1 MKKLFTLLTLLIC
14 AVTGTWAT
22 DYYTPTADEVIIL
35 NDIYDSSNSSAGYSK
50 HSAVA
55 WGGTASTSSKK
66 AGDPTNNGE
75 LTSSNVPCFSI
86 KGNGKGK
93 NITLNIEGCSK
104 VILYHEKHSS
114 RYPQLKATPE
124 GGSLTTLDGTKNVCY
139 NEFEL
144 DGATSYSILL
154 HGTGSGSDDQDFNVY
169 AIKLVKAS
177 ADAPSLLVA
186 PSTLSFS
193 LSPKKPT
200 DTQNFT
206 ITGRNL
212 KNGTYNLDIPSV
224 AGLSVSP
231 TSFTV
236 AEGEVNQEFEVTYA
250 SSEDVK
256 KNTVNITTP
265 EINGKSVTVAV
276 TYKSRATLFTQ
287 TITSEAATWDWSKV
301 SGADRVYDEEEP
313 EVYSNFDEYTFGDG
327 FNAHAWMIYSS
338 PNMLYGGA
346 LRLGKI
352 GLKTSVPGTLT
363 VDFSDTGNKS
373 GTGEGTKR
381 YLVVNDAPTQYYTNR
396 QEGTDDNKSHKQTG
410 VVVNVPAGVVT
421 ISSSNSY
428 IALYKV
434 VFTPETS
441 PASTVSA
448 TLSAS
453 GLSSFCSAYALDF
466 SGVTGLKAYVV
477 TAATST
483 SVTLTQVDK
492 VPGGTGVILQGTAG
506 ETYTIP
512 VAATIPDAP
521 ATNKMVGTLNATN
534 VSAEYAYA
542 LKDGKFH
549 PVNAGTIAVG
559 KAYLPASAVP
569 AASAPEL
576 AIVFDGQTTGIHGV
590 EAQKQVEN
598 GVFYN
603 LAGQRVAQ
611 PTKGLYIV
619 NGKKVVMK

>member
-1 MKKLFTLLTLLIC
+1 MKKVFTLLTLLIC
-14 AVTGTWAT
+14 AVTGAWAT

-35 NDIYDSSNSSAGYSK
+35 NDVYDASSATYST
-50 HSAVA
+50 HAAVA
-55 WGGTASTSSKK
+55 WGGTASTSDKK
-66 AGDPTNNGE
+66 AGDPNNDGE
-75 LTSSNVPCFSI
+75 LTSSTVPCFSI

-93 NITLNIEGCSK
+93 NITLNIAGCSK

-124 GGSLTTLDGTKNVCY
+124 GGSLTTLDGAKNVSY

-144 DGATSYSILL
+144 DGTTSYSILL
-154 HGTGSGSDDQDFNVY
+154 HGTDGTKDQDFYVY

-193 LSPKKPT
+193 LTPKKPT

-212 KNGTYNLDIPSV
+212 TNGTYNLDIPSV

-236 AEGEVNQEFEVTYA
+236 ADGAVNQEFAVTYA
-250 SSEDVK
+250 STADVAE
-256 KNTVNITTP
+256 NTVNITTP
-265 EINGKSVTVAV
+265 EINGQSATVAV

-301 SGADRVYDEEEP
+301 SGKDRAYNEAEP

-338 PNMLYGGA
+338 PNMYTSGS

-373 GTGEGTKR
+373 GTGEGTKC
-381 YLVVNDAPTQYYTNR
+381 YLAVNDVPTQYYTNR
-396 QEGTDDNKSHKQTG
+396 QEGTDENKNHKQTG
-410 VVVNVPAGVVT
+410 VVVSVPAGVVT

-434 VFTPETS
+434 VFTPEAS
-441 PASTVSA
+441 PASSVSA

-466 SGVTGLKAYVV
+466 TGVTGLKAYVV
-477 TAATST
+477 TAVTST

-521 ATNKMVGTLNATN
+521 ATNKMVGTLNDTN
-534 VSAEYAYA
+534 VSANSAYA

-549 PVNAGTIAVG
+549 PVNAGTIAAG

-569 AASAPEL
+569 ASAPEL
-576 AIVFDGQTTGIHGV
+576 AIVFDGQTTGIQGV

-598 GVFYN
+598 GTFYN

>member
-35 NDIYDSSNSSAGYSK
+35 NDIYDESSAPYST
-50 HSAVA
+50 HAAVA
-55 WGGTASTSSKK
+55 WGGTASTSGKK
-66 AGDPTNNGE
+66 AGDPNNNGE
-75 LTSSNVPCFSI
+75 LTSSNVSCFSI

-93 NITLNIEGCSK
+93 NITLNIAGCSK
-104 VILYHEKHSS
+104 VILYHEKNSS

-124 GGSLTTLDGTKNVCY
+124 GGSLTKLDGATNVTY

-144 DGATSYSILL
+144 DGTASYSILL
-154 HGTGSGSDDQDFNVY
+154 HGTDTDSKDQDFYVY

-193 LSPKKPT
+193 LTPKKPT
-200 DTQNFT
+200 DTQKFT

-236 AEGEVNQEFEVTYA
+236 ADGAVNQEFGVTYA
-250 SSEDVK
+250 SSEDVE

-381 YLVVNDAPTQYYTNR
+381 YLAVNDVPTQYYTNR

-434 VFTPETS
+434 VFTPEAS
-441 PASTVSA
+441 PASSVSA

-477 TAATST
+477 TAVTST

-534 VSAEYAYA
+534 VSANSAYA

-549 PVNAGTIAVG
+549 PVNAGTIAAG

-569 AASAPEL
+569 ASAPEL
-576 AIVFDGQTTGIHGV
+576 AIVFDGQTTGIQGV

>member
-1 MKKLFTLLTLLIC
+1 
-14 AVTGTWAT
+14 VTGTWADTVVLGTPSTSETSLSDANGIVTIT
-22 DYYTPTADEVIIL
+22 DASGSTGIQQG
-35 NDIYDSSNSSAGYSK
+35 SSNYKITYDGTAYVPMKLSGSRNFTLSYKEGVTINEVTLMAMSNGD
-50 HSAVA
+50 A
-55 WGGTASTSSKK
+55 GGTVG
-66 AGDPTNNGE
+66 AGDG
-75 LTSSNVPCFSI
+75 
-86 KGNGKGK
+86 
-93 NITLNIEGCSK
+93 
-104 VILYHEKHSS
+104 
-114 RYPQLKATPE
+114 
-124 GGSLTTLDGTKNVCY
+124 D
-139 NEFEL
+139 
-144 DGATSYSILL
+144 ATSLGTFPARNKTGNCLTVDITGKPGLRGSRQFLVLIVVDYSI
-154 HGTGSGSDDQDFNVY
+154 SGPVLSVIPN
-169 AIKLVKAS
+169 K
-177 ADAPSLLVA
+177 
-186 PSTLSFS
+186 LSFS
-193 LSPKKPT
+193 LNPKKAT

-206 ITGRNL
+206 LRGENL
-212 KNGTYNLDIPSV
+212 TDGTYNLDIPSV

-236 AEGEVNQEFEVTYA
+236 ADGAVNQEFAVTYA
-250 SSEDVK
+250 SSEDVE

-301 SGADRVYDEEEP
+301 SGADRSYTEAEP

-338 PNMLYGGA
+338 PNMYSGGA

-352 GLKTSVPGTLT
+352 GLQTSVPGTLT

-381 YLVVNDAPTQYYTNR
+381 YLAVNDVPTQYYTNR

-434 VFTPETS
+434 VFTPEAS
-441 PASTVSA
+441 PASSVSA

-477 TAATST
+477 TAVTST

-492 VPGGTGVILQGTAG
+492 VPGGTGVILQGTVG

-521 ATNKMVGTLNATN
+521 ATNKMVGTLNDTN

-549 PVNAGTIAVG
+549 PVNAGTIAAG

-569 AASAPEL
+569 ASAPEL
-576 AIVFDGQTTGIHGV
+576 AIVFDGQTTGIQGV

>member
-1 MKKLFTLLTLLIC
+1 MKKVFTLLTLLLC
-14 AVTGTWAT
+14 AVTGAWAT

-75 LTSSNVPCFSI
+75 LTSTTVPCFSI

-93 NITLNIEGCSK
+93 NITLNIAGCSK

-124 GGSLTTLDGTKNVCY
+124 GGSLTTLDGATNVTY

-154 HGTGSGSDDQDFNVY
+154 HGTTGSDDQDFNVY

-193 LSPKKPT
+193 LNPKKAT

-212 KNGTYNLDIPSV
+212 KNGTYNLTIPSV

-236 AEGEVNQEFEVTYA
+236 ADGAVNQEFAVTYA
-250 SSEDVK
+250 SKADVAE
-256 KNTVNITTP
+256 NTVNITTP
-265 EINGKSVTVAV
+265 EINGQSATVAV
-276 TYKSRATLFTQ
+276 TYKSRASLYTQ
-287 TITSEAATWDWSKV
+287 TITSVAATWDWSKV

-352 GLKTSVPGTLT
+352 GLKTSVPGTLK

-381 YLVVNDAPTQYYTNR
+381 YLAVNDAPTQYYTNR
-396 QEGTDDNKSHKQTG
+396 EEGTDDNKNHKQTD
-410 VVVNVPAGVVT
+410 VVVSVPAGVVT

-434 VFTPETS
+434 VFTPEAS
-441 PASTVSA
+441 PASSVSA

-453 GLSSFCSAYALDF
+453 GLSSYCSAYALDF
-466 SGVTGLKAYVV
+466 TGVTGLKAYVV
-477 TAATST
+477 TAVSST

-492 VPGGTGVILQGTAG
+492 VPGGTGIILQGTG
-506 ETYTIP
+506 DKTYNIH
-512 VAATIPDAP
+512 VASTIPDAP
-521 ATNKMVGTLNATN
+521 ATNMLVGALNATN
-534 VSAEYAYA
+534 VSVNSVYA

-549 PVNAGTIAVG
+549 PVNAGTIAAG

-569 AASAPEL
+569 AESQVL
-576 AIVFDGQTTGIHGV
+576 DLDIDGISTGIQGV

-598 GVFYN
+598 DVFYN
-603 LAGQRVAQ
+603 LSGQRVAQ

-619 NGKKVVMK
+619 NGNKIIVK

>member
-14 AVTGTWAT
+14 AVTGAWADTVVLGTPDASVTSLSDANGIVTIT
-22 DYYTPTADEVIIL
+22 DASGSTGIQQG
-35 NDIYDSSNSSAGYSK
+35 SNSYK
-50 HSAVA
+50 ITY
-55 WGGTASTSSKK
+55 GGTAYTPMKLSGSCNFTLSYKEGVTISKVTLMAMSNGDAAGTVG
-66 AGDPTNNGE
+66 AGDG
-75 LTSSNVPCFSI
+75 
-86 KGNGKGK
+86 
-93 NITLNIEGCSK
+93 
-104 VILYHEKHSS
+104 
-114 RYPQLKATPE
+114 
-124 GGSLTTLDGTKNVCY
+124 D
-139 NEFEL
+139 
-144 DGATSYSILL
+144 ATSLGTFPARNKTGDCLTVDITGKSGLRGSRQFLVLIVVDYSI
-154 HGTGSGSDDQDFNVY
+154 SGPIMSVTPN
-169 AIKLVKAS
+169 K
-177 ADAPSLLVA
+177 
-186 PSTLSFS
+186 LSFS
-193 LSPKKPT
+193 LNPKKVT

-206 ITGRNL
+206 IVGEYLTD
-212 KNGTYNLDIPSV
+212 GTYNLDIPSV

-236 AEGEVNQEFEVTYA
+236 ADGAVNQEFAVTYA
-250 SSEDVK
+250 STADVAE
-256 KNTVNITTP
+256 NMVNITTP
-265 EINGKSVTVAV
+265 EINGQSVSVAV
-276 TYKSRATLFTQ
+276 TYKSRASLYSQ

-301 SGADRVYDEEEP
+301 SGEDRAYTEEEP
-313 EVYSNFDEYTFGDG
+313 EVYSNFEEYTFGDG
-327 FNAHAWMIYSS
+327 FNAHAWLIYSS
-338 PNMLYGGA
+338 LNMHTGGA

-381 YLVVNDAPTQYYTNR
+381 YLVVNDVPTQYYTNR
-396 QEGTDDNKSHKQTG
+396 QEGSDDNKNHKQTG
-410 VVVNVPAGVVT
+410 IVVKVPAGVVSL
-421 ISSSNSY
+421 SSSNSY

-434 VFTPETS
+434 VFTPEAS
-441 PASTVSA
+441 PASSVSA

-477 TAATST
+477 TAVTST

-506 ETYTIP
+506 ETYSIP

-521 ATNKMVGTLNATN
+521 ATNKMVGTLNDTN
-534 VSAEYAYA
+534 VSANSAYA

-549 PVNAGTIAVG
+549 PVNAGTIAAG

-576 AIVFDGQTTGIHGV
+576 AIVFDGQTTGIQGV

-619 NGKKVVMK
+619 NGKKVVVK

>member
-1 MKKLFTLLTLLIC
+1 MKKLFILLTLLIC
-14 AVTGTWAT
+14 AVTGAWADTVVLGTPSTSQTSLSDANGIVTIT
-22 DYYTPTADEVIIL
+22 DASGSTGIQQGSSSYKITYDGTAYTPMKLSGSRNFTLSYKEGVTISKVTLMAM
-35 NDIYDSSNSSAGYSK
+35 SNGDAAGT
-50 HSAVA
+50 V
-55 WGGTASTSSKK
+55 G
-66 AGDPTNNGE
+66 AGD
-75 LTSSNVPCFSI
+75 S
-86 KGNGKGK
+86 
-93 NITLNIEGCSK
+93 
-104 VILYHEKHSS
+104 
-114 RYPQLKATPE
+114 
-124 GGSLTTLDGTKNVCY
+124 D
-139 NEFEL
+139 
-144 DGATSYSILL
+144 ATSLGTFPARNKTGDCLTVDITGKSGLRGSRQFLVLIVVDYSI
-154 HGTGSGSDDQDFNVY
+154 SGPIMSVTPN
-169 AIKLVKAS
+169 K
-177 ADAPSLLVA
+177 
-186 PSTLSFS
+186 LSFS
-193 LSPKKPT
+193 LNPKKAT

-206 ITGRNL
+206 IVGEYLTD
-212 KNGTYNLDIPSV
+212 GTYNLDIPSV

-236 AEGEVNQEFEVTYA
+236 ADGAVNQKFAVTYA
-250 SSEDVK
+250 STADVAE
-256 KNTVNITTP
+256 NMVNITTP
-265 EINGKSVTVAV
+265 EINGQSATVAV

-301 SGADRVYDEEEP
+301 SGEDRAYTEEEP
-313 EVYSNFDEYTFGDG
+313 EVYSNFEEYTFGDG
-327 FNAHAWMIYSS
+327 FNAHAWLIYSS
-338 PNMLYGGA
+338 LNMYSGGA

-381 YLVVNDAPTQYYTNR
+381 YLVVNDVPTQYYTNR
-396 QEGTDDNKSHKQTG
+396 QEGSDDNKNHKQTG
-410 VVVNVPAGVVT
+410 IVVKVPAGVVT
-421 ISSSNSY
+421 LSSSNSY

-434 VFTPETS
+434 VFTPEAS
-441 PASTVSA
+441 PASSVSA

-477 TAATST
+477 TAVTST

-492 VPGGTGVILQGTAG
+492 VPGGTGAILQGTAG
-506 ETYTIP
+506 ETYSIP

-521 ATNKMVGTLNATN
+521 ATNKMVGTLNDTN
-534 VSAEYAYA
+534 VSANSAYA

-549 PVNAGTIAVG
+549 PVNAGTIAAG

-576 AIVFDGQTTGIHGV
+576 AIVFDGQTTGIQCV

-619 NGKKVVMK
+619 NGKKVVVK